1 MVFFGRMRMT
11 EAISHA
17 ANVEVKDLLDK
28 GVDPNMIDGEGHS
41 FLWHAVYHG
50 NRDAAKLLVEKGA
63 TVDAPDGGEGTLL
76 HHAAHN
82 GSVEICQMLLD
93 KNPALLTKKNSSGN
107 TALHVAAERGHED
120 AIRFL
125 VSQGL
130 SPTEKNYNNRTPL
143 YIAQQHRQEE
153 TAALLRSLMP
163 APAPVIVA
171 APAAIEAAPQAA
183 IEESPWKKLPGE
195 RIARVT
201 DEPAIGYRITEIFNF
216 AARERTTLYRNLST
230 DAETVETRGFD
241 QIGDR
246 AVLAEALAELRQRGG
261 RSDASSLN
269 ALGKPK
275 LGG

>member
-1 MVFFGRMRMT
+1 MVFFGRVRMT

-17 ANVEVKDLLDK
+17 ANAEVKDLLDK
-28 GVDPNMIDGEGHS
+28 GVDPNIIDGEGHS

-50 NRDAAKLLVEKGA
+50 NRDAAKLLVDKGA
-63 TVDAPDGGEGTLL
+63 TVDAPDGGHGTLL
-76 HHAAHN
+76 HDAARN

-93 KNPALLTKKNSSGN
+93 KNPDLLKKKNSSGN

-125 VSQGL
+125 VAQGL
-130 SPTEKNYNNRTPL
+130 STTEKNYNNRTPL
-143 YIAQQHRQEE
+143 YIAQQNRQEDA
-153 TAALLRSLMP
+153 AALLRSLMP
-163 APAPVIVA
+163 APAPVAI
-171 APAAIEAAPQAA
+171 PAAAEISAATPD
-183 IEESPWKKLPGE
+183 ESPWKKLPGE

-216 AARERTTLYRNLST
+216 AARERTTLYQNLETKS
-230 DAETVETRGFD
+230 ETVETRSFD
-241 QIGDR
+241 QIGDKP
-246 AVLAEALAELRQRGG
+246 ALEQALNELRLRGG
-261 RSDASSLN
+261 QSDASSLN